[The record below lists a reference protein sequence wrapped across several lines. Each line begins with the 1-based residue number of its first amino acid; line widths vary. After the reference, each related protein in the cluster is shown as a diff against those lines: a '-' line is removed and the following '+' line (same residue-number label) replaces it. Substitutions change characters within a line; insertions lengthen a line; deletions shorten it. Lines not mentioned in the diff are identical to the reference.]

1 VRTDLR
7 CRGAD
12 RARGSSPPLRG
23 ASGLGWR
30 DAAVLLAFGVF
41 AFAFQM
47 GRWNGLHPFVFLYE
61 DAANIASFAAAIDH
75 PERFVTDPFLGDSSN
90 FAFYATLHVPLLRA
104 LNSLTADYGTAFIS
118 LLGVHVFL
126 QACGFYVLGR
136 VLFRNRYWALLFAL
150 ITLPTVSINLA
161 EYWGV
166 FWDPQ
171 PRFTYQAVLP
181 FLLAATLAWRGQPRR
196 WPWLMLAAGA
206 MFYVHPVS
214 APGWAFAIWLSLW
227 VCCPVSWS
235 TARRVVVMAALGL
248 LFLALAAP
256 FATNYLAPQIG
267 NTSERVAWAELQGAM
282 EATFQAESLDAAM
295 AVRNFLLCWHG
306 TALFFWML
314 AGIGALVLFRLRD
327 RHRGALAMLGL
338 WVVGLLAVSIGV
350 PLLDQAVARMRGSA
364 PFEIDLIRSIR
375 YLVPLMLLFVIWPVS
390 ALHDRVEKRAGRLA
404 MAAAGLALTAVWIE
418 QYPPKYVGAA
428 FTCWSRG
435 QLACASPAQ
444 RSVLEGFEHVR
455 AETPPD
461 ARLFATSYQLALRY
475 ATLRPVVY
483 SSAAPYANRHPA
495 RFLQWQEDGR
505 RIQAAQQLPEPRE
518 RLAALLQIARALGAN
533 FALIDSRFIPPG
545 LSPEETLV
553 WRNRAFAL
561 LQLAPRAAA
570 ADATPREEGPRETHS
585 GP

>member
-1 VRTDLR
+1 
-7 CRGAD
+7 
-12 RARGSSPPLRG
+12 
-23 ASGLGWR
+23 
-30 DAAVLLAFGVF
+30 
-41 AFAFQM
+41 M

-75 PERFVTDPFLGDSSN
+75 PERFVADPFLGDSSN

-118 LLGVHVFL
+118 LLGIHVFL
-126 QACGFYVLGR
+126 QACGFYALGC
-136 VLFRNRYWALLFAL
+136 VLFRNRYWALLLAL
-150 ITLPTVSINLA
+150 ITLPMVSINLA

-171 PRFTYQAVLP
+171 PRFSYQAVLP
-181 FLLAATLAWRGQPRR
+181 FLLAATLAWRGEPRR
-196 WPWLMLAAGA
+196 WPWLMLTAGA
-206 MFYVHPVS
+206 LLYAHPVS

-227 VCCPVSWS
+227 GCCPVAWS

-256 FATNYLAPQIG
+256 FAAHYLGQQTANP
-267 NTSERVAWAELQGAM
+267 SERVAWLELQGAM
-282 EATFQAESLDAAM
+282 EATFHAESLDAAM
-295 AVRNFLLCWHG
+295 AVRNFFLCWHG
-306 TALFFWML
+306 AALLFWML
-314 AGIGALVLFRLRD
+314 AGIGAVVLFRLRD
-327 RHRGALAMLGL
+327 RNRGALPMVGF

-350 PLLDQAVARMRGSA
+350 PLLDQAVARMRGTA

-375 YLVPLMLLFVIWPVS
+375 YLVPLMLLFVIWPLAV
-390 ALHDRVEKRAGRLA
+390 LHDRVERRAGRLA
-404 MAAAGLALTAVWIE
+404 VAAAGLVLTTLWIE
-418 QYPPKYVGAA
+418 EHPPKYIGDA
-428 FTCWSRG
+428 FACWSRG

-461 ARLFATSYQLALRY
+461 ARLFATSYQVALRY

-483 SSAAPYANRHPA
+483 SNAAPYASRHPA
-495 RFLQWQEDGR
+495 RFLEWHEDGR
-505 RIQAAQQLPEPRE
+505 RIQAAEQLQEPRE
-518 RLAALLQIARALGAN
+518 RLAALLEIARALGAD
-533 FALIDSRFIPPG
+533 FALIDSRFIPLG
-545 LSPEETLV
+545 LSPEEPLV

-561 LQLAPRAAA
+561 IQLAPRAVAT
-570 ADATPREEGPRETHS
+570 DATLRGEGQGETRS